1 MDVGLNLSWEFY
13 ISHPVVANQEPFIA
27 LHHDFELQQKQN
39 HDYHSLADGESEFL
53 IVYKRKCSVTK
64 EKGVVTVALSIFAH
78 DVYLPRLRLSRYR
91 SSLIYW

>member
-39 HDYHSLADGESEFL
+39 HDYHSLADGGSEFL
-53 IVYKRKCSVTK
+53 IV
-64 EKGVVTVALSIFAH
+64 
-78 DVYLPRLRLSRYR
+78 
-91 SSLIYW
+91 